1 MMQAF
6 RCSSV
11 NEIFHFYDNA
21 AQTKVTAS
29 LPARHTTPNH
39 PQAGRLAG
47 LNLSLFATQLQQ
59 NSVNFCE
66 LYPHEPPFHDDE

>member
-1 MMQAF
+1 MQTF

-21 AQTKVTAS
+21 AKAEVTAS
-29 LPARHTTPNH
+29 LPARHTAANH
-39 PQAGRLAG
+39 PQAARLTA

-59 NSVNFCE
+59 NSVKFC
-66 LYPHEPPFHDDE
+66 